1 MRGKVMHLLRSNVGP
16 RLTLVL
22 LSDYTTGKVMSS
34 IKEMLPAEV
43 EILRNGERTSVE
55 PKNLVL
61 GDLVW
66 SSVRIAVIV
75 YS

>member
-1 MRGKVMHLLRSNVGP
+1 MRGKVMHLLRSEVGP

>member
-1 MRGKVMHLLRSNVGP
+1 MRGKVMHLLRSDVGP